1 MTAGRGA
8 RTEGGL
14 ESRDWPRQH
23 ESGTV
28 TVGQGVVAGDCL
40 VYLNVKGYRH
50 KGWVSRIFLPF
61 SLFFASSCL
70 VSLVGFSL
78 KLKSIAEFVHNY
90 FWPKV
95 TAERDRLLAAKR
107 HASWKVVGNLLV
119 GIGTQ
124 RRNARRC
131 IMQTLLGRSER
142 SACDAVV
149 MHALHELFGFR

>member
-1 MTAGRGA
+1 M
-8 RTEGGL
+8 
-14 ESRDWPRQH
+14 
-23 ESGTV
+23 
-28 TVGQGVVAGDCL
+28 GQGVVAGDCL

-124 RRNARRC
+124 RHNARRC
-131 IMQTLLGRSER
+131 IMQTVLGRSER